1 MIPYIAIAA
10 GVTIGASILRCIFDE
25 LSSEEVE
32 RQERIQR
39 KRSEA
44 DASYQKYKSELEVSE
59 RNRLGQISQ
68 DEADRTAAMQR
79 KYYFEM
85 LAVVTEYCDGLILSA
100 KQQRDE
106 KQALLK
112 EIDDTIKSIKQAMK
126 GQVTMLRRNSLRCLL
141 RELEEAREKVKAYC
155 QTSSPFLPFLTKALS
170 EKQQISIGFL
180 SVWVHCGALSV
191 HVRSMR

>member
-100 KQQRDE
+100 KQQRHE
-106 KQALLK
+106 KQA
-112 EIDDTIKSIKQAMK
+112 
-126 GQVTMLRRNSLRCLL
+126 
-141 RELEEAREKVKAYC
+141 
-155 QTSSPFLPFLTKALS
+155 
-170 EKQQISIGFL
+170 
-180 SVWVHCGALSV
+180 
-191 HVRSMR
+191 